1 MIMTFIQ
8 VTIVYNR
15 GHIKS
20 SHIKKDI
27 ITKSAIFRQDN
38 IIDIL
43 VLWPFKFAQKQQT
56 KQR

>member
-1 MIMTFIQ
+1 MTFIQ